1 MRIAVCDDEEL
12 FRIEFKSVLDKVL
25 INAEYDIDTFSG
37 GSSLYEA
44 FLKNPFD
51 LVFLD
56 IEMPGID
63 GITLA
68 KRLRAVSENV
78 QIVFLTSHIEYALE
92 GYEVNALRYLVKP
105 VDMNKLSEVLK
116 YIQDKKNNSRQIMIK
131 QEGEDIVIDISDI
144 IYMESMDK
152 NVRIVT
158 SKSEYI
164 TRYNISD
171 YEEELKNSGFLRI
184 HRGYLI
190 SLSKVKKIVKNDVVM
205 DGDISLPVSRSNI
218 KTLKDALYAYVEGN
232 IIIFEGKKKKTTPK
246 DVYQL
251 RMYWDGLVFN
261 NVNPSQGILLG
272 ENHPESVLQMIEYIN
287 KMKDANGNN
296 YKFIIKTWDEYNIT
310 QEQ

>member
-12 FRIEFKSVLDKVL
+12 FRIEFISVLDKVL

-131 QEGEDIVIDISDI
+131 QEGEDIVIDISDV

-218 KTLKDALYAYVEGN
+218 KTLKDALYAYVEGTA
-232 IIIFEGKKKKTTPK
+232 F
-246 DVYQL
+246 
-251 RMYWDGLVFN
+251 
-261 NVNPSQGILLG
+261 
-272 ENHPESVLQMIEYIN
+272 
-287 KMKDANGNN
+287 
-296 YKFIIKTWDEYNIT
+296 
-310 QEQ
+310 

>member
-68 KRLRAVSENV
+68 KRLRAISENV
-78 QIVFLTSHIEYALE
+78 HIVFLTSHIEYALE

-116 YIQDKKNNSRQIMIK
+116 YVQDKKNNSRQIMIRE
-131 QEGEDIVIDISDI
+131 EGEDIVIDISDI

-158 SKSEYI
+158 SKGEYV

-205 DGDISLPVSRSNI
+205 DGDISLPVSRSNL
-218 KTLKDALYAYVEGN
+218 KALKDALYAYVEGTA
-232 IIIFEGKKKKTTPK
+232 F
-246 DVYQL
+246 
-251 RMYWDGLVFN
+251 
-261 NVNPSQGILLG
+261 
-272 ENHPESVLQMIEYIN
+272 
-287 KMKDANGNN
+287 
-296 YKFIIKTWDEYNIT
+296 
-310 QEQ
+310 

>member
-12 FRIEFKSVLDKVL
+12 FRIEYKSVLDKVL

-68 KRLRAVSENV
+68 KRLRTVSENV

-131 QEGEDIVIDISDI
+131 QEGEDIVIDLSDI

-158 SKSEYI
+158 SQSEYI

-218 KTLKDALYAYVEGN
+218 KTLKDALYAYVEGTA
-232 IIIFEGKKKKTTPK
+232 F
-246 DVYQL
+246 
-251 RMYWDGLVFN
+251 
-261 NVNPSQGILLG
+261 
-272 ENHPESVLQMIEYIN
+272 
-287 KMKDANGNN
+287 
-296 YKFIIKTWDEYNIT
+296 
-310 QEQ
+310 

>member
-12 FRIEFKSVLDKVL
+12 FRIEFKNVLDKALV
-25 INAEYDIDTFSG
+25 NVDYDIDTFPG

-44 FLKNPFD
+44 FLKEPFD

-68 KRLRAVSENV
+68 KRLRAISENV
-78 QIVFLTSHIEYALE
+78 HIVFLTSHIEYALE

-105 VDMNKLSEVLK
+105 VDMNKLGEVLK
-116 YIQDKKNNSRQIMIK
+116 YVQDKKNNSRQIMIRE
-131 QEGEDIVIDISDI
+131 EGEDIVIDISDI

-158 SKSEYI
+158 SKREYV

-205 DGDISLPVSRSNI
+205 DGDISLPVSRSNL
-218 KTLKDALYAYVEGN
+218 KALKDALYAYVEGTA
-232 IIIFEGKKKKTTPK
+232 F
-246 DVYQL
+246 
-251 RMYWDGLVFN
+251 
-261 NVNPSQGILLG
+261 
-272 ENHPESVLQMIEYIN
+272 
-287 KMKDANGNN
+287 
-296 YKFIIKTWDEYNIT
+296 
-310 QEQ
+310 

>member
-12 FRIEFKSVLDKVL
+12 FRIEFKSVLYKVL

-56 IEMPGID
+56 IEMPGLD

-218 KTLKDALYAYVEGN
+218 KTLKDALYAYVEGTA
-232 IIIFEGKKKKTTPK
+232 F
-246 DVYQL
+246 
-251 RMYWDGLVFN
+251 
-261 NVNPSQGILLG
+261 
-272 ENHPESVLQMIEYIN
+272 
-287 KMKDANGNN
+287 
-296 YKFIIKTWDEYNIT
+296 
-310 QEQ
+310 

>member
-116 YIQDKKNNSRQIMIK
+116 YIQEKKYNSRQIMIK

-218 KTLKDALYAYVEGN
+218 KTLKDALYAYVEGTA
-232 IIIFEGKKKKTTPK
+232 F
-246 DVYQL
+246 
-251 RMYWDGLVFN
+251 
-261 NVNPSQGILLG
+261 
-272 ENHPESVLQMIEYIN
+272 
-287 KMKDANGNN
+287 
-296 YKFIIKTWDEYNIT
+296 
-310 QEQ
+310 

>member
-116 YIQDKKNNSRQIMIK
+116 YILDKKNNSRQIMIK

-218 KTLKDALYAYVEGN
+218 KTLKDALYAYVEGTA
-232 IIIFEGKKKKTTPK
+232 F
-246 DVYQL
+246 
-251 RMYWDGLVFN
+251 
-261 NVNPSQGILLG
+261 
-272 ENHPESVLQMIEYIN
+272 
-287 KMKDANGNN
+287 
-296 YKFIIKTWDEYNIT
+296 
-310 QEQ
+310 

>member
-1 MRIAVCDDEEL
+1 VGGIKMRIAVCDDEEL

-78 QIVFLTSHIEYALE
+78 QIVFLTSHIEYAIE

-218 KTLKDALYAYVEGN
+218 KTLKDALYAYVEGTA
-232 IIIFEGKKKKTTPK
+232 F
-246 DVYQL
+246 
-251 RMYWDGLVFN
+251 
-261 NVNPSQGILLG
+261 
-272 ENHPESVLQMIEYIN
+272 
-287 KMKDANGNN
+287 
-296 YKFIIKTWDEYNIT
+296 
-310 QEQ
+310 

>member
-25 INAEYDIDTFSG
+25 INAEYDIVTFSG

-190 SLSKVKKIVKNDVVM
+190 SLSKVKKVVKNDVVM

-218 KTLKDALYAYVEGN
+218 KTLKDALYAYVEGTA
-232 IIIFEGKKKKTTPK
+232 F
-246 DVYQL
+246 
-251 RMYWDGLVFN
+251 
-261 NVNPSQGILLG
+261 
-272 ENHPESVLQMIEYIN
+272 
-287 KMKDANGNN
+287 
-296 YKFIIKTWDEYNIT
+296 
-310 QEQ
+310 

>member
-25 INAEYDIDTFSG
+25 INAEYNIDTFSG

-131 QEGEDIVIDISDI
+131 QEGEDIVIDISDV

-190 SLSKVKKIVKNDVVM
+190 SLSKIKKIVKNDVVM

-218 KTLKDALYAYVEGN
+218 KTLKDALYAYVEGTA
-232 IIIFEGKKKKTTPK
+232 F
-246 DVYQL
+246 
-251 RMYWDGLVFN
+251 
-261 NVNPSQGILLG
+261 
-272 ENHPESVLQMIEYIN
+272 
-287 KMKDANGNN
+287 
-296 YKFIIKTWDEYNIT
+296 
-310 QEQ
+310 

>member
-44 FLKNPFD
+44 FIKEPFD

-68 KRLRAVSENV
+68 KRLRALSENV
-78 QIVFLTSHIEYALE
+78 HIVFLTSHIEYALE

-105 VDMNKLSEVLK
+105 VDINKLGEVLK

-131 QEGEDIVIDISDI
+131 QEGEDIVIDLSDV
-144 IYMESMDK
+144 IYIESMDK

-158 SKSEYI
+158 TQKEYI

-171 YEEELKNSGFLRI
+171 FEEELKNNGFFRI
-184 HRGYLI
+184 HRSYLI

-205 DGDISLPVSRSNI
+205 DGDISLPVSRSNV
-218 KTLKDALYAYVEGN
+218 KALKEALYSYVEGTA
-232 IIIFEGKKKKTTPK
+232 F
-246 DVYQL
+246 
-251 RMYWDGLVFN
+251 
-261 NVNPSQGILLG
+261 
-272 ENHPESVLQMIEYIN
+272 
-287 KMKDANGNN
+287 
-296 YKFIIKTWDEYNIT
+296 
-310 QEQ
+310 

>member
-171 YEEELKNSGFLRI
+171 YEEELKNNGFLRI

-205 DGDISLPVSRSNI
+205 DRDISLPVSRSNI
-218 KTLKDALYAYVEGN
+218 KALKDALYAYVEGTA
-232 IIIFEGKKKKTTPK
+232 F
-246 DVYQL
+246 
-251 RMYWDGLVFN
+251 
-261 NVNPSQGILLG
+261 
-272 ENHPESVLQMIEYIN
+272 
-287 KMKDANGNN
+287 
-296 YKFIIKTWDEYNIT
+296 
-310 QEQ
+310 

>member
-105 VDMNKLSEVLK
+105 VDMNKLSVVLK

-218 KTLKDALYAYVEGN
+218 KTLKDALYAYVEGTA
-232 IIIFEGKKKKTTPK
+232 F
-246 DVYQL
+246 
-251 RMYWDGLVFN
+251 
-261 NVNPSQGILLG
+261 
-272 ENHPESVLQMIEYIN
+272 
-287 KMKDANGNN
+287 
-296 YKFIIKTWDEYNIT
+296 
-310 QEQ
+310 

>member
-12 FRIEFKSVLDKVL
+12 FRIEFKNVLDKALV
-25 INAEYDIDTFSG
+25 NVDYDIDTFSG

-44 FLKNPFD
+44 FLKEPFD

-68 KRLRAVSENV
+68 KRLRAISENV
-78 QIVFLTSHIEYALE
+78 HIVFLTSHIEYALE

-105 VDMNKLSEVLK
+105 VDMNKLGEVLK
-116 YIQDKKNNSRQIMIK
+116 YVQDKKNNSRQIMIR
-131 QEGEDIVIDISDI
+131 EDGEDIVIDISDI

-158 SKSEYI
+158 SKREYV

-218 KTLKDALYAYVEGN
+218 KTLKDALYAYVEGTA
-232 IIIFEGKKKKTTPK
+232 F
-246 DVYQL
+246 
-251 RMYWDGLVFN
+251 
-261 NVNPSQGILLG
+261 
-272 ENHPESVLQMIEYIN
+272 
-287 KMKDANGNN
+287 
-296 YKFIIKTWDEYNIT
+296 
-310 QEQ
+310 

>member
-218 KTLKDALYAYVEGN
+218 KALKDALYAYVEGTA
-232 IIIFEGKKKKTTPK
+232 F
-246 DVYQL
+246 
-251 RMYWDGLVFN
+251 
-261 NVNPSQGILLG
+261 
-272 ENHPESVLQMIEYIN
+272 
-287 KMKDANGNN
+287 
-296 YKFIIKTWDEYNIT
+296 
-310 QEQ
+310 

>member
-190 SLSKVKKIVKNDVVM
+190 SLSKVKKIIKNDVVM

-218 KTLKDALYAYVEGN
+218 KTLKDALYAYVEGTA
-232 IIIFEGKKKKTTPK
+232 F
-246 DVYQL
+246 
-251 RMYWDGLVFN
+251 
-261 NVNPSQGILLG
+261 
-272 ENHPESVLQMIEYIN
+272 
-287 KMKDANGNN
+287 
-296 YKFIIKTWDEYNIT
+296 
-310 QEQ
+310 

>member
-131 QEGEDIVIDISDI
+131 QEGEDIVIDINDI

-218 KTLKDALYAYVEGN
+218 KTLKDALYAYVEGTA
-232 IIIFEGKKKKTTPK
+232 F
-246 DVYQL
+246 
-251 RMYWDGLVFN
+251 
-261 NVNPSQGILLG
+261 
-272 ENHPESVLQMIEYIN
+272 
-287 KMKDANGNN
+287 
-296 YKFIIKTWDEYNIT
+296 
-310 QEQ
+310 

>member
-116 YIQDKKNNSRQIMIK
+116 YIQDK
-131 QEGEDIVIDISDI
+131 
-144 IYMESMDK
+144 

-218 KTLKDALYAYVEGN
+218 KTLKDALYAYVEGTA
-232 IIIFEGKKKKTTPK
+232 F
-246 DVYQL
+246 
-251 RMYWDGLVFN
+251 
-261 NVNPSQGILLG
+261 
-272 ENHPESVLQMIEYIN
+272 
-287 KMKDANGNN
+287 
-296 YKFIIKTWDEYNIT
+296 
-310 QEQ
+310 

>member
-12 FRIEFKSVLDKVL
+12 FRIEFKTILDKVL
-25 INAEYDIDTFSG
+25 VNSEYDIDTFSG

-131 QEGEDIVIDISDI
+131 QEGEDIVIDISDV
-144 IYMESMDK
+144 IYIESLDK

-171 YEEELKNSGFLRI
+171 YEEELKNSGFFRS
-184 HRGYLI
+184 HRSYLI
-190 SLSKVKKIVKNDVVM
+190 SLSKVKKIVKNDVIM
-205 DGDISLPVSRSNI
+205 DGDISLPVSRSNV
-218 KTLKDALYAYVEGN
+218 KALKEALYAYVEGTA
-232 IIIFEGKKKKTTPK
+232 F
-246 DVYQL
+246 
-251 RMYWDGLVFN
+251 
-261 NVNPSQGILLG
+261 
-272 ENHPESVLQMIEYIN
+272 
-287 KMKDANGNN
+287 
-296 YKFIIKTWDEYNIT
+296 
-310 QEQ
+310 

>member
-51 LVFLD
+51 LVLLN

-218 KTLKDALYAYVEGN
+218 KTLKDALYAYVEGTA
-232 IIIFEGKKKKTTPK
+232 F
-246 DVYQL
+246 
-251 RMYWDGLVFN
+251 
-261 NVNPSQGILLG
+261 
-272 ENHPESVLQMIEYIN
+272 
-287 KMKDANGNN
+287 
-296 YKFIIKTWDEYNIT
+296 
-310 QEQ
+310 

>member
-205 DGDISLPVSRSNI
+205 DGDISLPVSRSNVN
-218 KTLKDALYAYVEGN
+218 ALYAYVEGTA
-232 IIIFEGKKKKTTPK
+232 F
-246 DVYQL
+246 
-251 RMYWDGLVFN
+251 
-261 NVNPSQGILLG
+261 
-272 ENHPESVLQMIEYIN
+272 
-287 KMKDANGNN
+287 
-296 YKFIIKTWDEYNIT
+296 
-310 QEQ
+310 

>member
-12 FRIEFKSVLDKVL
+12 FRIEFKTILDKVL
-25 INAEYDIDTFSG
+25 VNSEYDIDTFSG

-44 FLKNPFD
+44 FIKEPFD

-78 QIVFLTSHIEYALE
+78 NIVFLTSHIEYALE

-105 VDMNKLSEVLK
+105 VDINKLGEVLK
-116 YIQDKKNNSRQIMIK
+116 YIQDKKNNSRQIMVK
-131 QEGEDIVIDISDI
+131 QEGEDIVIDLSDV
-144 IYMESMDK
+144 IYIESMDK

-158 SKSEYI
+158 SKKEYI

-171 YEEELKNSGFLRI
+171 YEEELKNNGFFRI
-184 HRGYLI
+184 HRSYLI

-205 DGDISLPVSRSNI
+205 DGDISLPVSRSNV
-218 KTLKDALYAYVEGN
+218 KALKEALYSYVEGTA
-232 IIIFEGKKKKTTPK
+232 F
-246 DVYQL
+246 
-251 RMYWDGLVFN
+251 
-261 NVNPSQGILLG
+261 
-272 ENHPESVLQMIEYIN
+272 
-287 KMKDANGNN
+287 
-296 YKFIIKTWDEYNIT
+296 
-310 QEQ
+310 

>member
-56 IEMPGID
+56 IEMSGID

-218 KTLKDALYAYVEGN
+218 KTLKDALYAYVEGTA
-232 IIIFEGKKKKTTPK
+232 F
-246 DVYQL
+246 
-251 RMYWDGLVFN
+251 
-261 NVNPSQGILLG
+261 
-272 ENHPESVLQMIEYIN
+272 
-287 KMKDANGNN
+287 
-296 YKFIIKTWDEYNIT
+296 
-310 QEQ
+310 

>member
-12 FRIEFKSVLDKVL
+12 FRIEFKTILDKVL
-25 INAEYDIDTFSG
+25 VNSEYDIDTFSG

-116 YIQDKKNNSRQIMIK
+116 FIQDKKNNSRQIMIK
-131 QEGEDIVIDISDI
+131 QEGEDIVIDISDV
-144 IYMESMDK
+144 IYIESLDK

-164 TRYNISD
+164 IRYNISD
-171 YEEELKNSGFLRI
+171 YEEELKNSGFFRS
-184 HRGYLI
+184 HRSYLI

-205 DGDISLPVSRSNI
+205 DGDISLPVSRSNV
-218 KTLKDALYAYVEGN
+218 KALKEALYAYVEGTA
-232 IIIFEGKKKKTTPK
+232 F
-246 DVYQL
+246 
-251 RMYWDGLVFN
+251 
-261 NVNPSQGILLG
+261 
-272 ENHPESVLQMIEYIN
+272 
-287 KMKDANGNN
+287 
-296 YKFIIKTWDEYNIT
+296 
-310 QEQ
+310 

>member
-12 FRIEFKSVLDKVL
+12 FRIEFKSVLYKVL

-56 IEMPGID
+56 IEMPGLD

-131 QEGEDIVIDISDI
+131 HEGEDIVIDISDI

-218 KTLKDALYAYVEGN
+218 KTLKDALYAYVEGTA
-232 IIIFEGKKKKTTPK
+232 F
-246 DVYQL
+246 
-251 RMYWDGLVFN
+251 
-261 NVNPSQGILLG
+261 
-272 ENHPESVLQMIEYIN
+272 
-287 KMKDANGNN
+287 
-296 YKFIIKTWDEYNIT
+296 
-310 QEQ
+310 

>member
-1 MRIAVCDDEEL
+1 MRIAICDDEEL

-131 QEGEDIVIDISDI
+131 QEGEDIVIDISDV

-205 DGDISLPVSRSNI
+205 DGDISLPVSRSNV
-218 KTLKDALYAYVEGN
+218 KALKEALYAYVEGTA
-232 IIIFEGKKKKTTPK
+232 F
-246 DVYQL
+246 
-251 RMYWDGLVFN
+251 
-261 NVNPSQGILLG
+261 
-272 ENHPESVLQMIEYIN
+272 
-287 KMKDANGNN
+287 
-296 YKFIIKTWDEYNIT
+296 
-310 QEQ
+310 

>member
-1 MRIAVCDDEEL
+1 MVKAKNIYNTNQKIRLYGGIKMRIAVCDDEEL

-218 KTLKDALYAYVEGN
+218 KTLKDALYAYVEGTA
-232 IIIFEGKKKKTTPK
+232 F
-246 DVYQL
+246 
-251 RMYWDGLVFN
+251 
-261 NVNPSQGILLG
+261 
-272 ENHPESVLQMIEYIN
+272 
-287 KMKDANGNN
+287 
-296 YKFIIKTWDEYNIT
+296 
-310 QEQ
+310 

>member
-131 QEGEDIVIDISDI
+131 HEGEDIVIDISDI

-218 KTLKDALYAYVEGN
+218 KTLKDALYAYVEGTA
-232 IIIFEGKKKKTTPK
+232 F
-246 DVYQL
+246 
-251 RMYWDGLVFN
+251 
-261 NVNPSQGILLG
+261 
-272 ENHPESVLQMIEYIN
+272 
-287 KMKDANGNN
+287 
-296 YKFIIKTWDEYNIT
+296 
-310 QEQ
+310 

>member
-12 FRIEFKSVLDKVL
+12 FRIEFKNVLDKALV
-25 INAEYDIDTFSG
+25 NAEYDIDTFSG

-68 KRLRAVSENV
+68 KRLRAISENV
-78 QIVFLTSHIEYALE
+78 HIVFLTSHIEYALE

-105 VDMNKLSEVLK
+105 VDMNKLGEVLK
-116 YIQDKKNNSRQIMIK
+116 YVQDKKNNSRQIMIR
-131 QEGEDIVIDISDI
+131 EDGEDIVIDISDI

-158 SKSEYI
+158 SKREYV

-205 DGDISLPVSRSNI
+205 DGDISLPVSRSNL
-218 KTLKDALYAYVEGN
+218 KALKDALYAYVEGTA
-232 IIIFEGKKKKTTPK
+232 F
-246 DVYQL
+246 
-251 RMYWDGLVFN
+251 
-261 NVNPSQGILLG
+261 
-272 ENHPESVLQMIEYIN
+272 
-287 KMKDANGNN
+287 
-296 YKFIIKTWDEYNIT
+296 
-310 QEQ
+310 